1 MGSILVI
8 FLIFGIL
15 SVCIICSD
23 VQTRTIPHYL
33 IIGLLIT
40 SILNAWVH
48 NFLAQSVFSA
58 LVVFVI
64 FFSLWLFGF
73 IGGGDVK
80 LISVFVVGIAPQFT
94 VLTVCMVGIL
104 GGLQLGVAYM
114 LQQQPFSRG
123 VPYGVPIV
131 LSGLAFTFLSNYSLV
146 KYVV

>member
-1 MGSILVI
+1 MKL
-8 FLIFGIL
+8 FLG
-15 SVCIICSD
+15 C
-23 VQTRTIPHYL
+23 R
-33 IIGLLIT
+33 
-40 SILNAWVH
+40 
-48 NFLAQSVFSA
+48 LAAAAAGHAAHQMAEPWFKPQKTVF
-58 LVVFVI
+58 